1 MEEEKKDNNKIFKI
15 FVMVLI
21 ITSLF
26 LLKEENQEKLIGFI
40 NSISSKEKTL
50 VLVESFP
57 KEDILDVNIYDD
69 TIVKWEANKLSFLN
83 IDGSKIVD
91 KEFNFE
97 DPDIYFGQ
105 GIIYP
110 MDKSTG
116 DIYYLDKKGETINRL
131 QMEKGIFNFESRDQ
145 NVIYHGKSDSGEEV
159 NILDGKQVQ
168 IGHYS
173 YDTENVL
180 RYAINKQGK
189 RTALALIDI
198 NQESIK
204 TRIDLYGENNERLDQ
219 IDIYGEIVVYL
230 EFASKDEIIA
240 LTESGIHYIKD
251 GEVLWKKE
259 LSLIKDIY
267 INGKEIN
274 LLYSNYLEII
284 DFKGETK
291 EKIGFTEEYKKMLP
305 FKNDV
310 LVYGDNHLVLVQGKK
325 EILKEEIEIKKL
337 YTSKDKIL
345 IWGPEE
351 LKIYEVIGK

>member
-1 MEEEKKDNNKIFKI
+1 
-15 FVMVLI
+15 
-21 ITSLF
+21 
-26 LLKEENQEKLIGFI
+26 
-40 NSISSKEKTL
+40 
-50 VLVESFP
+50 
-57 KEDILDVNIYDD
+57 
-69 TIVKWEANKLSFLN
+69 
-83 IDGSKIVD
+83 
-91 KEFNFE
+91 
-97 DPDIYFGQ
+97 
-105 GIIYP
+105 

-131 QMEKGIFNFESRDQ
+131 EMDKGIFNFESRDQ

-204 TRIDLYGENNERLDQ
+204 TRIDLYGENNEKLDQ

-230 EFASKDEIIA
+230 EFTSKNEILA
-240 LTESGIHYIKD
+240 LTDSGIHYIKD
-251 GEVLWKKE
+251 SEVVWKKD

-274 LLYSNYLEII
+274 ILYSNYLEII